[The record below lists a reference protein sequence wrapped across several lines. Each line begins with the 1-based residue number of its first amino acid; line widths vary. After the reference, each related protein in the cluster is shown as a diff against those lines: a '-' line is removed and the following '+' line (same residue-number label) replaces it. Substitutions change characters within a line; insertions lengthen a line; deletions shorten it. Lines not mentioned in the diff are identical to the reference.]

1 MVASV
6 FFLHCQLLSASEV
19 GYTGKV
25 VDQTRLA
32 PDSLISPIPVFHGRF
47 LSVETSRTTVRSLGV
62 LILLDSPFFFCRDQ
76 STPLLFGSKYG
87 FGSAGF
93 RWSCASNFGVLTRG
107 ADCTNV

>member
-6 FFLHCQLLSASEV
+6 FFALSAALASEV

-62 LILLDSPFFFCRDQ
+62 LILLFFAVTSPHHFCSAANMALD
-76 STPLLFGSKYG
+76 PLGSVG
-87 FGSAGF
+87 
-93 RWSCASNFGVLTRG
+93 RVLPILG
-107 ADCTNV
+107 C